1 MKKRLGDDKGDEAS
15 TLTLVDD
22 IIVAE
27 FPYDS
32 DLVAEIKC
40 IR

>member
-1 MKKRLGDDKGDEAS
+1 MSGMTKRSGDYKGDGVS

-32 DLVAEIKC
+32 DLVAEIK
-40 IR
+40 